1 VPAGIKLLVC
11 WLKAADEGPKG
22 QCRGVLAQARAVQKQ
37 ISAATIISFTSFA
50 LAQTH
55 EGFSSM
61 HAPIICGFLSYKRLA
76 RSKLFS
82 AQSLSGVKLNRPVN
96 IQGTT

>member
-61 HAPIICGFLSYKRLA
+61 HAPIICYKRLA